1 MTRWLAVIDWTKKMG
16 IFKKSRY
23 DKEYVDAHNRAAKAL
38 NPHYEE
44 WNAEYDEKYSA
55 LEQNTER
62 YNRFIEKKSNSVL
75 KNVKWGKL
83 IKMVSRGGVLVAR
96 SRKDKDLEGQVSIKE
111 VEI

>member
-1 MTRWLAVIDWTKKMG
+1 MTRWLAVFDWTKKMG

-23 DKEYVDAHNRAAKAL
+23 DKECVDAHNRAADAL

-44 WNAEYDEKYSA
+44 WNAEYKEKYSA
-55 LEQNTER
+55 LEQNTEH
-62 YNRFIEKKSNSVL
+62 YYRFIDKKSNSVL

-83 IKMVSRGGVLVAR
+83 IKMVSRGGMLVAR

-111 VEI
+111 VEF